1 MICHLYIN
9 NIVVSLLIQ
18 VGTNGIISFQQPFT
32 HHIPSLFPSEL
43 TFISSAYLL
52 APFWSDVDIGIYGS
66 IFYEVHNN
74 SNSLLISQVNRFLS
88 NYTETDFNGT
98 WMLVVQWDEV
108 HQFPGFLTIPVR
120 FNSEYIMSS
129 EHCNIICTNVTI
141 SFTDLVSELSFPLVM

>member
-1 MICHLYIN
+1 MTLIFLVIIIN
-9 NIVVSLLIQ
+9 VYKIVNFSSLLTLVYYGIFTIIQ
-18 VGTNGIISFQQPFT
+18 IGTNGIISFQQPFT

-52 APFWSDVDIGIYGS
+52 APFWSDVDISLYGS

-120 FNSEYIMSS
+120 HRHLHSCAS
-129 EHCNIICTNVTI
+129 H
-141 SFTDLVSELSFPLVM
+141 